1 MSIRNTTLLLLLT
14 SFIFADGYKTITRA
28 KYNRLVQEPKVAL
41 VIGNRDYEQ
50 DSLSYPIIDATKIK
64 DFLEER
70 GFKVIYAQNVKTKG
84 RLRELI
90 NRFVNSIQK
99 DGTGLFYFS
108 GHGMSAYNKNY
119 LIPIQNSSIA
129 DDADIEDV
137 GLSVNYLLRKLE
149 KKENRLNIVML
160 DACRNTLGKGSS
172 VALAGN
178 SAEGVFIAYATAEGK
193 RAKDNGLFA
202 SAFVES
208 ARIKGLSVEDVF
220 KRVRKK
226 VKESTGQTPFTNSGI
241 VGDFYFTLPSI
252 QKKQPVKVVEKVVE
266 KIVYVDRPTP
276 QVVTPPQP
284 VVQSQIHST
293 KGITTIDGLMYQNQP
308 LTKEDDKNYYD
319 NKSSGRVQTWQ
330 GAIDYCSNLSLGGYN
345 DWKLPKRS
353 ELRKL
358 ITKTTHKTASGHDR
372 YIRKEF
378 AKNLQKGSGFWTSE
392 EKDSSSAWVVFFNN
406 GSDYWFKHSYTR
418 YAVCVR

>member
-1 MSIRNTTLLLLLT
+1 MSIRNITLLLLLT

-252 QKKQPVKVVEKVVE
+252 QKK
-266 KIVYVDRPTP
+266 
-276 QVVTPPQP
+276 
-284 VVQSQIHST
+284 
-293 KGITTIDGLMYQNQP
+293 
-308 LTKEDDKNYYD
+308 
-319 NKSSGRVQTWQ
+319 
-330 GAIDYCSNLSLGGYN
+330 
-345 DWKLPKRS
+345 
-353 ELRKL
+353 
-358 ITKTTHKTASGHDR
+358 
-372 YIRKEF
+372 
-378 AKNLQKGSGFWTSE
+378 
-392 EKDSSSAWVVFFNN
+392 
-406 GSDYWFKHSYTR
+406 
-418 YAVCVR
+418 